1 MFKAAYK
8 GWVLLVAL
16 LISLSM
22 RGQASSH
29 VSFEPGDVFV
39 SLETGPVLWWLPD
52 GTPRSVLVPTV
63 LGTGE
68 GMGFDNSGNLY
79 VARWRAD
86 SMGISGN
93 TVEMF
98 NTLGQ
103 SLGAVGSGFDCDPHA
118 ILFDATGNRYVGQGG
133 CRRSLLK
140 FVPPE
145 VFPTEFMV
153 AEDNQGVFWMDLAPD
168 ACTMFYTSVGP
179 NVKRFDTCAAVQL
192 GDFNAAPLPGGIAHD
207 LRVLPD
213 GGILVS
219 SGEVI
224 ARLDA
229 SGALVQTY
237 EVPGESTLW
246 AGLDLVGD
254 GTFWAGN
261 YRSSNVYKFD
271 LSSGAELAHFNTGTP
286 TNTVVGIR
294 VRK

>member
-16 LISLSM
+16 LVPLSM
-22 RGQASSH
+22 RVQAAQ

-39 SLETGPVLWWLPD
+39 SLETGPVQWWLPD
-52 GTPRSVLVPTV
+52 GTLRGVLIPTV
-63 LGTGE
+63 PGSGE
-68 GMGFDNSGNLY
+68 GMGFDGSGNLY
-79 VARWRAD
+79 VSRWRAD
-86 SMGISGN
+86 SMGITGN

-98 NTLGQ
+98 GVLGQ
-103 SLGAVGSGFDCDPHA
+103 SRGAVGRGFDCDPHA
-118 ILFDATGNRYVGQGG
+118 VVFDASGNGYVGQAG

-140 FVPPE
+140 FVPSD

-192 GDFNAAPLPGGIAHD
+192 PNFNAAPLPGGIAHD

-213 GGILVS
+213 GGVLVS
-219 SGEVI
+219 SGQAI

-229 SGALVQTY
+229 SGALIQTY
-237 EVPGESTLW
+237 QVPGENTLW

-261 YRSSNVYKFD
+261 YFSSNVYKFD
-271 LSSGAELAHFNTGTP
+271 LLSGAVLARFNTATP
-286 TNTVVGIR
+286 SNTVVGIR
-294 VRK
+294 VKK